1 MLWTAL
7 EDPDPV
13 LIFEHAMLYNMEG
26 ELAGRRGAVS
36 IIERAVVRRPARM
49 SA

>member
-13 LIFEHAMLYNMEG
+13 LIFENALLYNMEG
-26 ELAGRRGAVS
+26 ELALDAGRVDIDSA
-36 IIERAVVRRPARM
+36 AVRRPGAT
-49 SA
+49 

>member
-13 LIFEHAMLYNMEG
+13 LIFENGSLYNMEG
-26 ELAGRRGAVS
+26 ELAEDAGAVD
-36 IIERAVVRRPARM
+36 IANAAIRRPGKI
-49 SA
+49 SV